1 MDNFGMRAKIL
12 HARFGIVECRNV
24 TEVHHLYPHVF
35 MNRAERVAFESNIH
49 GAGVVYDVYDVYDVS
64 DIIEMEITPETELA
78 DEF

>member
-1 MDNFGMRAKIL
+1 
-12 HARFGIVECRNV
+12 
-24 TEVHHLYPHVF
+24 

-49 GAGVVYDVYDVYDVS
+49 GTGVVYDVS

>member
-49 GAGVVYDVYDVYDVS
+49 GTGVVYDVS

>member
-1 MDNFGMRAKIL
+1 
-12 HARFGIVECRNV
+12 
-24 TEVHHLYPHVF
+24 

>member
-12 HARFGIVECRNV
+12 HARFGIVKCRNV

-49 GAGVVYDVYDVYDVS
+49 GTGVVYDVS